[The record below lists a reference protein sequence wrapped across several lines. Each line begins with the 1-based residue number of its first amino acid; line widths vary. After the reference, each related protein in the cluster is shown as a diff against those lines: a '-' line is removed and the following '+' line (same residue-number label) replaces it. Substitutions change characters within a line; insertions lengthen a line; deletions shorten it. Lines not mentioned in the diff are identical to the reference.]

1 MKTTKQTIQEEA
13 LELATRIH
21 EAHKNS
27 FWAQQ
32 FLLQEL
38 RAELE
43 RLDREHNEASYPCDE
58 AEGA

>member
-1 MKTTKQTIQEEA
+1 MDKSTLQDQA
-13 LELATRIH
+13 LEIATKIH
-21 EAHKNS
+21 EEHKNS

-43 RLDREHNEASYPCDE
+43 RLDREYNEAANE
-58 AEGA
+58 TA